1 MDNSIHSFIK
11 ILIDG
16 GWNYIP
22 SKESVSRKEFNN
34 IRLNESPSYFKEFVS
49 SFELL
54 SNKLDTA
61 WFTSFNDYVSN
72 NSENSF
78 SWNEFEMNSLEYAEN
93 DDEKKD
99 ITFFW
104 EKTLPFMTS
113 VKDGYS
119 YIAIVIKGK
128 DFGKIVYG
136 QEPIYEDIVHICN
149 SFQDFL
155 CMFSAH
161 ISGDKK
167 NPIFD
172 GFI

>member
-11 ILIDG
+11 ILVDY

-22 SKESVSRKEFNN
+22 PKERVSQKEFNN
-34 IRLNESPSYFKEFVS
+34 VRLNESPSDFKEFVS

-54 SNKLDTA
+54 SNKLDTV
-61 WFTSFNDYVSN
+61 WFTSFKDYVSN

-93 DDEKKD
+93 DNEKKD
-99 ITFFW
+99 IISFW

-119 YIAIVIKGK
+119 YIAIVIKGE
-128 DFGKIVYG
+128 DFGKVVCG

-149 SFQDFL
+149 SFQEFL
-155 CMFSAH
+155 CIFSEH
-161 ISGDKK
+161 ISGHKK
-167 NPIFD
+167 NSIFD
-172 GFI
+172 VFI